1 MQVFNGNILWS
12 RTLTVTE
19 EFENVHECDSS
30 NTTDS
35 SITMDLAMKWIR
47 MCRAHPICRKNFSP
61 KRKTPFTPTRL
72 LEVGEDDSS
81 VVRLV
86 ETKMLPAEAAGQYT
100 TLSHC
105 WGGKV
110 PEKTKLPKS
119 FQDAFH
125 ITRGIKVPFLWI
137 DALCIIQGSMEDWD
151 HESVLMG
158 ELYAHAVCMISATG
172 SPDCDGG
179 CFSQRRKLEDVSACV
194 LRRDGYKSLVV
205 QPDEDRQQAAMDNLF
220 DRYVERAPLK
230 KRGWTF
236 QERVLAHRVL
246 HFCDGFVLFECN
258 TFRASGWHIDGIHHL
273 IRRNI
278 RNDGTLREAGEEDR
292 FLRPKI
298 EPQKLQAPDLQLAL
312 AEEFHVIPTAGGMIM
327 VPNANPIRST
337 HNPNYKSPEEYRI
350 EYLKSSALAGMRGGF
365 QLLLEAQGSELGQ
378 LVEFHKGWYEMVEQ
392 YAGRNLT
399 KESDKIP
406 ALLGVAHFIEKG
418 SVREFVAGLWWE
430 CLSINLLWNVKTATG
445 SVRSSFPAPT
455 WSWVSIRGGVET

>member
-1 MQVFNGNILWS
+1 
-12 RTLTVTE
+12 
-19 EFENVHECDSS
+19 
-30 NTTDS
+30 
-35 SITMDLAMKWIR
+35 

-61 KRKTPFTPTRL
+61 KRKTSFTPTRL
-72 LEVGEDDSS
+72 LEVGEDDSP

-86 ETKMLPAEAAGQYT
+86 ETKMLPTKAVGEYT
-100 TLSHC
+100 ALSHC

-110 PEKTKLPKS
+110 PERSLQSRTMESMKQSLPISELPKN
-119 FQDAFH
+119 FQDAIY
-125 ITRGIKVPFLWI
+125 ITRGIKIPFLWI
-137 DALCIIQGSMEDWD
+137 DALCIIQDSKDDWD

-172 SPDCDGG
+172 SPNCDGG
-179 CFSQRRKLEDVSACV
+179 CFSQRRKLEDVSSCV
-194 LRRDGYKSLVV
+194 LRRDGHKSLVV

-220 DRYVERAPLK
+220 DRYVERAPLT

-246 HFCDGFVLFECN
+246 HFCDGFILFECN
-258 TFRASGWHIDGIHHL
+258 TFRASEWHINGIHHL
-273 IRRNI
+273 IRKNI

-292 FLRPKI
+292 LLRPKI
-298 EPQKLQAPDLQLAL
+298 EPQKLQAPDLQVAL

-378 LVEFHKGWYEMVEQ
+378 LVEFHKSWYEMVEQ

-406 ALLGVAHFIEKG
+406 ALLGVADFIEK
-418 SVREFVAGLWWE
+418 
-430 CLSINLLWNVKTATG
+430 
-445 SVRSSFPAPT
+445 SS
-455 WSWVSIRGGVET
+455 SR